1 MTIVSVSLCPRFL
14 LWISLLSSPS
24 PLTSS
29 SSLELSFPRPLPTH
43 TPRPLPVCPPAC
55 LPARVYINER
65 IAIVLTSLFSC
76 NGGGKDSTEEGE
88 GERQETEEEIRDY
101 FIDEQSGDKHK
112 QLAVNEQC
120 RDVDEMLVIV
130 RGWAVGNRMR
140 GGRRS
145 QKEWRGTEDTKC
157 NTDDARATRLST
169 SLQRW
174 GEANYRVRVAERQ
187 RFGWADDGKEVGERK
202 RKTRAERDR

>member
-43 TPRPLPVCPPAC
+43 TPCPLPACPPAC
-55 LPARVYINER
+55 LPARVYVNER
-65 IAIVLTSLFSC
+65 LAIILTSLFSC
-76 NGGGKDSTEEGE
+76 NGGGKDSTEEGEGEGEGE

-120 RDVDEMLVIV
+120 RDVDEISRNSARV
-130 RGWAVGNRMR
+130 
-140 GGRRS
+140 GGRKPDEGREEES
-145 QKEWRGTEDTKC
+145 K
-157 NTDDARATRLST
+157 
-169 SLQRW
+169 
-174 GEANYRVRVAERQ
+174 RV
-187 RFGWADDGKEVGERK
+187 
-202 RKTRAERDR
+202 ERDRRHQVQHRRRTSDAAKYIAATLGRS